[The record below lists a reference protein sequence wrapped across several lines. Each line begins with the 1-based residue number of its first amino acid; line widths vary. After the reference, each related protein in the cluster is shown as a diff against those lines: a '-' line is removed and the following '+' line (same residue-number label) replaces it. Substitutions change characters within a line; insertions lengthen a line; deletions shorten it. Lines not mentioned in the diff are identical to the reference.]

1 MFWEWFSVHWGLQLY
16 TPASEI
22 GLFCFLS
29 LGIHFVKK
37 REGGERNAETPNTS
51 LRFSSVSEYSIN
63 VLEGFPFL
71 FFYYSI
77 VRLLDSR
84 PFSLFPM
91 PSRFLS
97 FFFPCSIY
105 THRLVVV
112 VGVGKAAVGSVG
124 SVLFYHFMGPKGE
137 ENTHSKNE
145 VLVIRAKERKKGEKT
160 RH

>member
-1 MFWEWFSVHWGLQLY
+1 MIFGTLRTPTVY
-16 TPASEI
+16 TSI
-22 GLFCFLS
+22 RNRVVLFPIPRNSFR
-29 LGIHFVKK
+29 KK
-37 REGGERNAETPNTS
+37 ERGGGERNAETPNTS

-77 VRLLDSR
+77 VLLLDSR

-105 THRLVVV
+105 THRLVVVV